1 MTESWVRTQMRP
13 PALMS
18 SCAGS
23 DVAPAR
29 DVAMDGA
36 LVYLCDRS

>member
-1 MTESWVRTQMRP
+1 M
-13 PALMS
+13 LS

-23 DVAPAR
+23 DRVPAR

>member
-1 MTESWVRTQMRP
+1 M
-13 PALMS
+13 LS

-23 DVAPAR
+23 DRVSAN

-36 LVYLCDRS
+36 LVYLCDSS